1 SDCPRQLLPS
11 RTGAASRAAPT
22 PSVNASY
29 LRTSSCAV
37 CRFRG
42 GWPPSRNSEYA
53 GGLRGSTG
61 RTPRGATDMAT
72 APTFLHSLRQ
82 LTAAHLAADLSAR
95 QLLERYAGRRDEA
108 AFTALVRRH
117 GPLVLGVC
125 RRVLRDGHAA
135 EDAFQAT
142 FLVLARRA
150 GSVARPEALGP

>member
-1 SDCPRQLLPS
+1 MMWCRSPGPAATGGELLFVRTPCAPS
-11 RTGAASRAAPT
+11 
-22 PSVNASY
+22 NIQ
-29 LRTSSCAV
+29 
-37 CRFRG
+37 G
-42 GWPPSRNSEYA
+42 GWPPSRKVEYA
-53 GGLRGSTG
+53 GGQSGSTG
-61 RTPRGATDMAT
+61 RTPPGATDMAT

-82 LTAAHLAADLSAR
+82 LTAAHLAADLSDR

-125 RRVLRDGHAA
+125 RRLLHDGHAA

-150 GSVARPEALGP
+150 GSVA